1 MPPIY
6 WSTGSQAS
14 TICRS
19 VGAVLIQGSVK
30 RAKYQDESTKVSI
43 VSVSRRA
50 WPPHCGQ
57 TTCFQVG
64 WRSSGFPGRS
74 GDARV
79 ARGEIRLALGARA
92 VAAGLGLEP
101 PRHLLLGLLDRHAVE
116 ETRIDHAAVAVIGGV
131 GDDEGFWIDV
141 GRAHHRR
148 VAEAVF

>member
-64 WRSSGFPGRS
+64 WRSSGLPGLSNVTSSGSRTGRS
-74 GDARV
+74 FTGT
-79 ARGEIRLALGARA
+79 GTTPQLALGDRA

-101 PRHLLLGLLDRHAVE
+101 PRHLLLGLIDRHAVE
-116 ETRIDHAAVAVIGGV
+116 EARIDHAAVALIGGV
-131 GDDEGFWIDV
+131 GDD
-141 GRAHHRR
+141 
-148 VAEAVF
+148 